1 MRLAAAIGSAALVG
15 FLAFL
20 PALPAAA
27 QAPEYP
33 PSPPVGTAPAPPSS
47 EAGAI
52 AQCLC
57 QHREFEALS
66 ADMAAKRRA
75 YDDLQA
81 RLSRADAHLTQERGT
96 IDVNNPAAVA
106 QFSQELQQRDALFR
120 RSTGPAAS
128 DLAAAVARYNAAVG
142 AYNTDCANRPRD
154 AALLSQVEA
163 TLSCP
168 VR

>member
-1 MRLAAAIGSAALVG
+1 MRLALAIGSTAFAG

-20 PALPAAA
+20 SALPAAA
-27 QAPEYP
+27 QAPGYP
-33 PSPPVGTAPAPPSS
+33 PPPPAGGAPAPPSS
-47 EAGAI
+47 ETVAI

-57 QHREFEALS
+57 QHRDLEALS

-81 RLSRADAHLTQERGT
+81 ELSGADAHLAHERGT
-96 IDVNNPAAVA
+96 IDVNNPAAVS

-120 RSTGPAAS
+120 RSTGPVAS
-128 DLAAAVARYNAAVG
+128 DLSAAVARYNAAVG
-142 AYNTDCANRPRD
+142 AYNSECANRPRD

-168 VR
+168 AR